1 MQVQGVQRRERGW
14 WHMTCWRG
22 ILTTVSTA
30 PMCAAV
36 AVVVVVKF
44 SKNELINQNSKINPK

>member
-1 MQVQGVQRRERGW
+1 
-14 WHMTCWRG
+14 MTCWRG